1 MHTKQLDSFHLVGIS
16 IRTTNQHQKAA
27 QDIPAL
33 WQRFMQENI
42 AAKIPNK
49 IEETIYCAY
58 TEYEGDHNQPYTTL
72 IGCQVSDLK
81 EVPAGMKAVE
91 VPAGQ
96 YQQYTSKG
104 KLSDGIIINQWFKIW
119 EADLERTYQTDFEV
133 YGEKARDP
141 NAVEVDI
148 FVGVTAPVPHS

>member
-1 MHTKQLDSFHLVGIS
+1 MPMNTKQLDSFQLVGIS
-16 IRTTNQHQKAA
+16 IRTSNQNQQAA

-33 WQRFMQENI
+33 WQRFMQDNVAANI
-42 AAKIPNK
+42 PHKVG
-49 IEETIYCAY
+49 ETVYCAY
-58 TEYEGDHNQPYTTL
+58 TEYEGDHNEPYTTL
-72 IGCQVSDLK
+72 IGCQVTHLD
-81 EVPAGMKAVE
+81 EVPEGMKAIK

-96 YQQYTSKG
+96 YRQYTPKG

-119 EADLERTYQTDFEV
+119 ADDLNRTYQTDFEV

-148 FVGVTAPVPHS
+148 FIGVRAA